1 MEMSIIVGTTLVF
14 YLFVTVCLYLMAK
27 AKDMPGYEDDGLK

>member
-27 AKDMPGYEDDGLK
+27 AKDMPGIMKMMV